1 MTKDGLYGKIHGEQV
16 MRVGNRWVIGDLRH
30 HRKPTRE
37 EMNIIKLKTAEGAL
51 RDLNFELGQISDTA
65 VSLTLDV
72 VLSLLQE
79 VTKNMGWEYINEQR
93 T

>member
-1 MTKDGLYGKIHGEQV
+1 MTKDRLYGKIHGEQV
-16 MRVGNRWVIGDLRH
+16 MRIGNRWVIGDLKH
-30 HRKPTRE
+30 HRRPTSE

-51 RDLNFELGQISDTA
+51 RELNFELGHISDTA

-79 VTKNMGWEYINEQR
+79 VAKNMGWEYANAE
-93 T
+93 